1 MNKNKNKNTR
11 PRSRKTLG
19 QKSADKI
26 AKWAGSWTF
35 ILSLLFII
43 ALWIYLNL
51 AAFVNNW
58 DPWPFIILN
67 LCLSCLAAMHAPII
81 LMSQNR
87 QAQRDRLKADYDYQ
101 IDKKAE
107 REIREITKQLNRIE
121 RRMMK

>member
-1 MNKNKNKNTR
+1 
-11 PRSRKTLG
+11 
-19 QKSADKI
+19 
-26 AKWAGSWTF
+26 
-35 ILSLLFII
+35 
-43 ALWIYLNL
+43 
-51 AAFVNNW
+51 
-58 DPWPFIILN
+58 
-67 LCLSCLAAMHAPII
+67 MHAPII